1 MVTNDSPTERWW
13 KRRSLSG
20 RSGGTP
26 DQGNKSH
33 GIAAQVRGPAVQHT
47 DSTDK
52 GITKT
57 MEQLR
62 SLVTRETTCSIC
74 GKPVTTDQTV
84 TVRHMNNGSIGL
96 APSGNPVH
104 RQCFQKELSRLY

>member
-13 KRRSLSG
+13 KRRSLLLG

-33 GIAAQVRGPAVQHT
+33 GIAAPVRGPAET
-47 DSTDK
+47 DHADK
-52 GITKT
+52 RITKT

-62 SLVTRETTCSIC
+62 SLITRETTCSIC

-84 TVRHMNNGSIGL
+84 TVRHMSNGSITL
-96 APSGNPVH
+96 AQTGDTVH